1 VGRVLAAGHGWGL
14 APVPALYAGYRRVRP
29 YPLLMVGIYA
39 FMLALS
45 TFGVVLV
52 WQVPQPLWTW
62 ALNAI
67 VIASELVAL
76 VWCYHR
82 ATAR

>member
-1 VGRVLAAGHGWGL
+1 
-14 APVPALYAGYRRVRP
+14 
-29 YPLLMVGIYA
+29 MVGVYA

-52 WQVPQPLWTW
+52 WQVPQPMWTW

-67 VIASELVAL
+67 VIASEMVAL
-76 VWCYHR
+76 VWCYRR
-82 ATAR
+82 ATTE